1 MLQLWTRA
9 LFKRKT
15 TLNCFHLQGT
25 GTHGYIGWLSLIQKS
40 KIWKI
45 SERSQVWMD
54 KKTHLD
60 NARLSFHDRLQL
72 KFQGHE
78 KYCTESLSEN
88 EKQTGNIKWSLL
100 QTWVPS
106 WDLLMHT
113 CNIPQSQDIGTLKHH
128 GPKHS
133 GWVRLNLQ
141 CIRVTHRVAKA
152 TLWGVSAKQQTRS
165 LTQAMHEKV
174 EGSLLGL
181 LLATTHPRF
190 SDWVAQWTH
199 HLGGRGSRVG
209 GIQGLPETWDL
220 VSTPSRYE

>member
-1 MLQLWTRA
+1 MANMAYAPSYELEHCSRG
-9 LFKRKT
+9 K
-15 TLNCFHLQGT
+15 LNCFHLQGT

-45 SERSQVWMD
+45 SERSQIWMD

-60 NARLSFHDRLQL
+60 NAHLSFHDRLRI
-72 KFQGHE
+72 KFQGHK

-113 CNIPQSQDIGTLKHH
+113 CNIPQSQDIGTLKHN

-133 GWVRLNLQ
+133 GWVRLTLHQGHSQSGKGYTLRCLCKAANKVFDTGHARESGRLTSGVALNHHASTILWLS
-141 CIRVTHRVAKA
+141 CPVDDKNKANPLPGLVLRVC
-152 TLWGVSAKQQTRS
+152 
-165 LTQAMHEKV
+165 
-174 EGSLLGL
+174 GS
-181 LLATTHPRF
+181 PP
-190 SDWVAQWTH
+190 
-199 HLGGRGSRVG
+199 GR
-209 GIQGLPETWDL
+209 
-220 VSTPSRYE
+220 